1 MMGDQKHKASARELH
16 DRIAHMSDKVLR
28 ASYRASGAKVD
39 DPWRDALAAAM
50 RQRLRRMAFARPDDL
65 ANAKS
70 A

>member
-1 MMGDQKHKASARELH
+1 MQDPEHKATALELQ
-16 DRIAHMSDKVLR
+16 DRIAQMSDKVLP
-28 ASYRASGAKVD
+28 ASYRASGAEVG

-50 RQRLRRMAFARPDDL
+50 QQRLRRMAFAGPNDL

>member
-1 MMGDQKHKASARELH
+1 MEEDEHEASARELQ
-16 DRIAHMSDKVLR
+16 DRIAQMSDKVLR
-28 ASYRASGAKVD
+28 ASYRASGAEVG

-50 RQRLRRMAFARPDDL
+50 HQRLRRMAFAGPNDL